1 MGLMD
6 RDRGQIEAPVLPLR
20 DGELSEL
27 VGAED
32 GGGQAPGRGGVTART
47 GGDID
52 SSRLCWELSEPPR
65 VSVMIYYWMVNCQI
79 AAAPIDVAGA
89 RRDRTL

>member
-1 MGLMD
+1 MGLMN
-6 RDRGQIEAPVLPLR
+6 RDRRQIETPFLPLR

-32 GGGQAPGRGGVTART
+32 GGGRAAGRGGVTART

-52 SSRLCWELSEPPR
+52 SSRLCWELSELPPR
-65 VSVMIYYWMVNCQI
+65 VRN
-79 AAAPIDVAGA
+79 DLLLDG
-89 RRDRTL
+89 